1 MSKLKE
7 LWVRW
12 KVQISFVAGALVVA
26 TAYGQCTFVPALPG
40 LGDDVEESSEEA
52 SEEAAT
58 EEASTET
65 TETTETTGTTETT
78 ETTGTTESDESS
90 E

>member
-7 LWVRW
+7 LWGRW

-52 SEEAAT
+52 SEETTAEGT
-58 EEASTET
+58 T

-78 ETTGTTESDESS
+78 ETTGTTATDEIS